1 MVTGPVVSSPFC
13 YVNDALVFNDTNII
27 NLVESLLAVLL
38 EQFGM
43 ELLGSVTAQYL
54 ALFREPV

>member
-13 YVNDALVFNDTNII
+13 YVNNALVFNDTNI